1 MTNLIKPRDLRCE
14 YGRDPMGIDT
24 PKPRFSWVVDTAK
37 RGGRQSAYRITV
49 KGKDGLAWDSGKVE
63 SSKSVNL
70 VYGGGPLD
78 SCARYTWQVT
88 LWDQDGIESAPSG
101 EASFETAFLN
111 RDMWKAQWIRGKN
124 LFRKSYRVDKK
135 VDHSRIYVSGL
146 GYYVLYFNGKRIGD
160 HVLDPACT
168 DFDKLAL
175 YAAYDVDAEMLEG
188 ENAIGVALGSGRYSP
203 NDLTCEKNWHP
214 LKKYGPSPVLILQQH
229 IWYQDG
235 TMEIITTGTD
245 WKTTQGPIVF
255 DDIYDGETYDAR
267 RELPGW
273 DQGGYDDS
281 SWDQAVLVEEAMGE
295 LKSQGTLPPIK
306 VIKPRTAVKMTQPA
320 PGVYLYDFGQNFAGW
335 LHLKV
340 KGPAGATVKI
350 HTAELMHEDTGML
363 NPNTNR
369 GAVATDTYIC
379 KGDGLEEYEPSFT
392 YHGFRYAELTGYP
405 GTPSVDTLEARVVH
419 SSVEPVGSFFCSN
432 ELINQIHSNYRWTQ
446 VSNLHGIPTDCCQRD
461 ERMGWIGD
469 GQMSAEAA
477 IYNFDMASFY
487 SKFERDIRLGQYDTG
502 SISGVSPPYWD
513 CNPVD
518 PTYATACVEF
528 PWQVSHYY
536 DDERVIEENLESMCK
551 WVDFMATQENEEGIV
566 YFGQF
571 GDWCPPMHT
580 YPVETPTEI
589 TATWYY
595 CHDALFVSKM
605 AERLGKNDIA
615 EKYYQVFERVRDTF
629 NSHYLKG
636 DRYSASKYSDEE
648 LAEKIKTWLQ
658 VLPEEERPA
667 VMRRYATLYSASSQT
682 ANLLP
687 LWLGIVPKENE
698 EAVLQT
704 LVNDFVNTRSKH
716 IDTGVIGLKFM
727 FDVLV
732 RYGQSQLAYELLTQ
746 TTFPSFGYQIREGAT
761 TLWERWE
768 YLDSPNVFNSHSH
781 PFAGSVDAWFYKN
794 FGGIQLMDGHYGFS
808 QTVLRP
814 LLVKGMDYASA
825 SVDSV
830 YGLVSSAW
838 KRDNGQLVYEVTV
851 PGNTQ
856 ALVCV
861 PKNGFPSPVVREGD
875 QVVWSQGRPSPVEG
889 LWDGKE
895 EAEYITFQAGA
906 GSYRFTVTNE

>member
-566 YFGQF
+566 DFGQF

-761 TLWERWE
+761 TLWKRWE

>member
-281 SWDQAVLVEEAMGE
+281 NWDQAVLVEEAMGE

-551 WVDFMATQENEEGIV
+551 WVDFMATQKNEEGIV
-566 YFGQF
+566 DFGQF

-605 AERLGKNDIA
+605 AERLGKNDVA

-687 LWLGIVPKENE
+687 LWRGIVPKENE

-861 PKNGFPSPVVREGD
+861 PKNGFPSPVVRERD
-875 QVVWSQGRPSPVEG
+875 QVVWSQGRPSPAEG